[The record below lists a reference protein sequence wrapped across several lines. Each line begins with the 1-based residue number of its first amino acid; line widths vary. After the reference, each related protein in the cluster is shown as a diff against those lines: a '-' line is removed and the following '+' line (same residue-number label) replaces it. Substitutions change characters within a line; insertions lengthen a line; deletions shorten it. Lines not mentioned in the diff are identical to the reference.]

1 MKQKNIKV
9 NNVEVENNQITIEK
23 IELNE
28 FDIKKELMKSVMDTE
43 RNPDITFETI
53 KFIIDAEIVHKWVCF

>member
-43 RNPDITFETI
+43 QNPDIAFETI
-53 KFIIDAEIVHKWVCF
+53 KFIIDAEIVHK

>member
-9 NNVEVENNQITIEK
+9 NNVEVENKQITIEK
-23 IELNE
+23 VELNE

-43 RNPDITFETI
+43 QNPDIAFETI
-53 KFIIDAEIVHKWVCF
+53 KFIIEAEIVHK